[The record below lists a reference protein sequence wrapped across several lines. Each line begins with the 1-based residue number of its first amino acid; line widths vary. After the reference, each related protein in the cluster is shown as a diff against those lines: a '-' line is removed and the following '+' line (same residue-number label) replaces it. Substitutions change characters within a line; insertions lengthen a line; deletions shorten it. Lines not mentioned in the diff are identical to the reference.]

1 MASRHES
8 IQCSWNLPESSNTLT
23 KSRRQKTQHH
33 YPFEIWHWTSQLLE
47 DSLKLGW
54 SVAIV
59 LLRYCIF
66 QALPFTDISQT
77 GNEKYDLER
86 AERQA
91 KERARAHIKFE
102 ELSKSTVQKRKA
114 DEEEEK
120 VAEDTS
126 DSDSDSESSSE
137 SSVEAA
143 AEPVVTPVPKKK
155 RKLERPESVPTS
167 GSSTPSVT
175 SRESPKNMAEKQRQ
189 ELRKAKRQKKKKSKR
204 PKRKAVEC

>member
-8 IQCSWNLPESSNTLT
+8 IRCSWNLRESSNTLT

-33 YPFEIWHWTSQLLE
+33 YLFETWLWTSQLLE

-54 SVAIV
+54 LVAIV
-59 LLRYCIF
+59 LLRYCVF
-66 QALPFTDISQT
+66 QAIPFTDISQT

-102 ELSKSTVQKRKA
+102 EVSKPTVQKRKA
-114 DEEEEK
+114 DDDEEK

-126 DSDSDSESSSE
+126 DSDSNSESSSE
-137 SSVEAA
+137 SSVEAT

-155 RKLERPESVPTS
+155 RKLERPESLPTS
-167 GSSTPSVT
+167 GSSTPSG
-175 SRESPKNMAEKQRQ
+175 SSKKSSENAAQKQRQ
-189 ELRKAKRQKKKKSKR
+189 ESRKAKKEKKKKGKR
-204 PKRKAVEC
+204 ARKQSS